1 MANAKKGVKVMARHG
16 ERIRKRKDG
25 RWEARY
31 KIGNAENGKTLYKSL
46 YGKTYAE
53 VKEKLK
59 EVESDLKNEAVQKQK
74 GKLFFS
80 VVNEWFASVRLNLK
94 KSTIHKYEY
103 LITKHILPDLG
114 NIQISKF
121 NSNIVNSFA
130 ERKLE
135 KGGIANAKGLSKSYV
150 RTMML
155 IVSAALDFAAQEG
168 WCKSIS
174 SSKIYKPS
182 PDKTELLILSDIE
195 QRSLEKILAE
205 ELSSTSVGM
214 LITLKTG
221 LRIGE
226 ICALKWED
234 FDFTNN
240 ILYVRSTVSR
250 IKNPIGKGT
259 ILIIDTPKTSSSL
272 RAIPFGSDLKSI
284 LIQLKSK
291 SISSYVVS
299 DKKEFL
305 SPRTFEYR
313 YHKFMKYHQ
322 LPELNYHALRH
333 SFATRCIEYGVDVKS
348 LSEILGHANVSIT
361 LNTYVHSS
369 MNLKR
374 AQLEKLPALSA

>member
-1 MANAKKGVKVMARHG
+1 MARHG

-31 KIGNAENGKTLYKSL
+31 KIGNADNGKTLYKSL
-46 YGKTYAE
+46 YGKNYAE
-53 VKEKLK
+53 VKEKLR
-59 EVESDLKNEAVQKQK
+59 EIESGLNIEFSHKQK
-74 GKLFFS
+74 DKLFS
-80 VVNEWFASVRLNLK
+80 YAVNEWFASVKLNLK

-114 NIQISKF
+114 DKYVTKLDANT
-121 NSNIVNSFA
+121 VNSFA
-130 ERKLE
+130 EEKLE
-135 KGGIANAKGLSKSYV
+135 RGSLNSSKGLSKSYV

-155 IVSAALDFAAQEG
+155 IVSAALDYAAQEG
-168 WCKSIS
+168 WCKSV

-182 PDKTELLILSDIE
+182 PDKKDLQILSDLD
-195 QRSLEKILAE
+195 QRYLEKKIVDN
-205 ELSSTSVGM
+205 LSVTSVGI

-250 IKNPIGKGT
+250 IKNPVGNGT
-259 ILIIDTPKTSSSL
+259 ILIIDTPKTNSSL
-272 RAIPFGSDLKSI
+272 RAIPFSNDLKDI
-284 LIQLKSK
+284 LIQLKCK
-291 SISSYVVS
+291 STSCYVVS
-299 DKKEFL
+299 DKKDFL
-305 SPRTFEYR
+305 STRTFEYR
-313 YHKFMKYHQ
+313 YHKFMKQ
-322 LPELNYHALRH
+322 NKLPNLNYHALRH

-348 LSEILGHANVSIT
+348 LSEILGHSNVSIT

>member
-1 MANAKKGVKVMARHG
+1 MARHG

-53 VKEKLK
+53 VKEKLR
-59 EVESDLKNEAVQKQK
+59 EIECGLNIESTQKQK
-74 GKLFFS
+74 SKLFS
-80 VVNEWFASVRLNLK
+80 YALNEWFASIKLNLK

-114 NIQISKF
+114 DKRISKLDA
-121 NSNIVNSFA
+121 NTVNAFA

-135 KGGIANAKGLSKSYV
+135 SGSLKNSNGLSKSYV

-155 IVSAALDFAAQEG
+155 IVSAALDYAAQEG
-168 WCKSIS
+168 WCKSV

-182 PDKTELLILSDIE
+182 PDKNELKILSDLE
-195 QRSLEKILAE
+195 QRYLEKKLVE
-205 ELSSTSVGM
+205 NLSVTSVGI

-234 FDFTNN
+234 FDLTNN
-240 ILYVRSTVSR
+240 ILYVRSTISR
-250 IKNPIGKGT
+250 IKNPLGNGT
-259 ILIIDTPKTSSSL
+259 ILTIDTPKTNSSL
-272 RAIPFGSDLKSI
+272 RAIPFGNDLKNI
-284 LIQLKSK
+284 LIQFKNKTTSCF
-291 SISSYVVS
+291 VVS

-313 YHKFMKYHQ
+313 YHTFMKQHHF
-322 LPELNYHALRH
+322 PELNYHALRH

-348 LSEILGHANVSIT
+348 LSEILGHSNVSIT

-369 MNLKR
+369 MELKR
-374 AQLEKLPALSA
+374 TQLEKLPALSA